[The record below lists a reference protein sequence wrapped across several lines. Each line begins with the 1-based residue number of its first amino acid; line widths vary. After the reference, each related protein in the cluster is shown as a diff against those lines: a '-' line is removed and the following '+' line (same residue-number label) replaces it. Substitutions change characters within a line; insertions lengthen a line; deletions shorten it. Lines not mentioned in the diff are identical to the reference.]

1 MKNTKENA
9 IITLVSTQREDGD
22 ENKIEMTTK
31 GGFYCREGKFY
42 ITYKE
47 HEDMGMGNS
56 NVMLKVEAGC
66 VTMRRTGDFQTVMVY
81 KAGETTDFIYH
92 MPFGDMQI
100 TIKTGTIESSLSERG
115 GELQLSYMLIT
126 GDRRAHNEIR
136 LTVRKEDDTL

>member
-9 IITLVSTQREDGD
+9 IITLVSVQREDDD

-31 GGFYCREGKFY
+31 GGFYCREGKYY

-56 NVMLKVEAGC
+56 NVMLKLEPDC

-81 KAGETTDFIYH
+81 KAGETADFIYH

-100 TIKTGTIESSLSERG
+100 TVKTQTIRSSLGEAG
-115 GELQLSYMLIT
+115 GELMFSYTLFA
-126 GDRRAHNEIR
+126 GDHKAYNEIR
-136 LTVRKEDDTL
+136 LTVRKEDDE